1 MTAPAQL
8 KVLSIAELQP
18 GMYVVSV
25 HKQKGSVEIKTQG
38 WARTEAVIEQLKN
51 KGVLELVVD
60 LSKTLEQ
67 PKVEA
72 AALFPNTSAICAAVS
87 RL

>member
-25 HKQKGSVEIKTQG
+25 HKQKGTIEIKTQG
-38 WARTEAVIEQLKN
+38 WARTAGSDRATKA
-51 KGVLELVVD
+51 KGRAG
-60 LSKTLEQ
+60 TG
-67 PKVEA
+67 
-72 AALFPNTSAICAAVS
+72 C
-87 RL
+87 

>member
-8 KVLSIAELQP
+8 KVLSITELQP

-25 HKQKGSVEIKTQG
+25 HKQKGNIEIKTQG
-38 WARTEAVIEQLKN
+38 WARTAAVIEQLKK

-60 LSKTLEQ
+60 LSKSLES
-67 PKVEA
+67 PKVEVVPA
-72 AALFPNTSAICAAVS
+72 SEPVVPV
-87 RL
+87 